1 MELGGLITAM
11 GITELETERLP
22 ARPSTKTASVI
33 STQNGRFTRAVA
45 TPAIPAVSV
54 TSSCIDQPR
63 RSVNGNLLRQSLRL
77 GLSILITC
85 AIAEHF
91 DRIAFAWYP
100 LLAVTFVID
109 DQDENS
115 LRAARGRILGTIAGG
130 LITFLVHTIMSGWI
144 GILVSLLIT
153 IPLLRR
159 LGWSNGLSTAVVV
172 TVMFL
177 SIDAYTKLDWAYV
190 FNRSLDT
197 LVGILVA
204 LIVGRLLWP
213 KNRMTR
219 LQAVDAQ
226 LHAPAARSR
235 ESPQFGFAG
244 TSGCANTHRT
254 RLDHPAGA
262 RDAEHHCGGANLG
275 PRHLRRLNQRR
286 WRQCLSLWRCQ
297 QVRWMLVERLIER
310 LHKDDGAHELSAL
323 GRYLGP
329 SLEAKPA

>member
-1 MELGGLITAM
+1 M
-11 GITELETERLP
+11 
-22 ARPSTKTASVI
+22 
-33 STQNGRFTRAVA
+33 
-45 TPAIPAVSV
+45 
-54 TSSCIDQPR
+54 
-63 RSVNGNLLRQSLRL
+63 NGNLLRQSLRL

-213 KNRMTR
+213 KT
-219 LQAVDAQ
+219 
-226 LHAPAARSR
+226 
-235 ESPQFGFAG
+235 G
-244 TSGCANTHRT
+244 
-254 RLDHPAGA
+254 
-262 RDAEHHCGGANLG
+262 
-275 PRHLRRLNQRR
+275 
-286 WRQCLSLWRCQ
+286 
-297 QVRWMLVERLIER
+297 
-310 LHKDDGAHELSAL
+310 
-323 GRYLGP
+323 
-329 SLEAKPA
+329 

>member
-1 MELGGLITAM
+1 M
-11 GITELETERLP
+11 
-22 ARPSTKTASVI
+22 
-33 STQNGRFTRAVA
+33 
-45 TPAIPAVSV
+45 
-54 TSSCIDQPR
+54 
-63 RSVNGNLLRQSLRL
+63 NGNLLRQSLRL

-85 AIAEHF
+85 AIAQHF
-91 DRIAFAWYP
+91 QRISFAWYP

-130 LITFLVHTIMSGWI
+130 LVTFLVHSIMSGWI

-177 SIDAYTKLDWAYV
+177 GIDAYAELDWAYV

-204 LIVGRLLWP
+204 LVVGRLLWP

-219 LQAVDAQ
+219 LQALHEQ
-226 LHAPAARSR
+226 LSALLQARLKAHSLALQGQAAAPTTIDPSVI
-235 ESPQFGFAG
+235 
-244 TSGCANTHRT
+244 T
-254 RLDHPAGA
+254 RLLL
-262 RDAEHHCGGANLG
+262 EMQSIIEVEQSLG
-275 PRHLRRLNQRR
+275 PRHIRRLDRRR

-297 QVRWMLVERLIER
+297 QVRWLLVERLIER
-310 LHKDDGAHELSAL
+310 LHQQEAADELPAL
-323 GRYLGP
+323 GRYLAGAHRTRSRL
-329 SLEAKPA
+329 SLDQSKGGLSLAQRIALEEQVTRFGRLLNSQQCLNAARGGA

>member
-1 MELGGLITAM
+1 M
-11 GITELETERLP
+11 
-22 ARPSTKTASVI
+22 
-33 STQNGRFTRAVA
+33 
-45 TPAIPAVSV
+45 
-54 TSSCIDQPR
+54 
-63 RSVNGNLLRQSLRL
+63 
-77 GLSILITC
+77 SILITC
-85 AIAEHF
+85 AIAQHF
-91 DRIAFAWYP
+91 DRITFAWYP

-115 LRAARGRILGTIAGG
+115 LRAARGRILGTITGG
-130 LITFLVHTIMSGWI
+130 LVTFLVHTIMSGWI

-204 LIVGRLLWP
+204 LLVGRLLWP

-219 LQAVDAQ
+219 LQAVHEQ
-226 LHAPAARSR
+226 LHALLHARVNAHSLALQGQAAAPTPIAPALI
-235 ESPQFGFAG
+235 
-244 TSGCANTHRT
+244 T
-254 RLDHPAGA
+254 RLVLEMQSIIAV
-262 RDAEHHCGGANLG
+262 EQSLG
-275 PRHLRRLNQRR
+275 PRHVSRLNRRR
-286 WRQCLSLWRCQ
+286 WLQCLSLWRCQ

-310 LHKDDGAHELSAL
+310 LHKDNGANELPVL
-323 GRYLGP
+323 GRYLVAEP
-329 SLEAKPA
+329 RSQERLSLESDDAGLSLAQRIALEEQVTRFGRLLNSQQRLDRARGRS

>member
-1 MELGGLITAM
+1 M
-11 GITELETERLP
+11 
-22 ARPSTKTASVI
+22 
-33 STQNGRFTRAVA
+33 
-45 TPAIPAVSV
+45 
-54 TSSCIDQPR
+54 
-63 RSVNGNLLRQSLRL
+63 NGNLLRQSLRL

-85 AIAEHF
+85 AIAQHF
-91 DRIAFAWYP
+91 DRITFAWYP

-115 LRAARGRILGTIAGG
+115 VRAARGRILGTITGG
-130 LITFLVHTIMSGWI
+130 LVTFLVHTIMTGWI

-177 SIDAYTKLDWAYV
+177 SIDAYTELNWAYV

-197 LVGILVA
+197 LVGIVVA

-219 LQAVDAQ
+219 LQAVHAQ
-226 LHAPAARSR
+226 LHALLHARVKAHSLALQGQAAAPTPIAPALI
-235 ESPQFGFAG
+235 
-244 TSGCANTHRT
+244 T
-254 RLDHPAGA
+254 RLVLEMQSIIAV
-262 RDAEHHCGGANLG
+262 EQSLG
-275 PRHLRRLNQRR
+275 PRHVSRLNRRR
-286 WRQCLSLWRCQ
+286 WLQCLSLWRCQ

-310 LHKDDGAHELSAL
+310 LHKDNGANELPVL
-323 GRYLGP
+323 GRYLGAEP
-329 SLEAKPA
+329 QSQERLSLESDDAGLSLAQRIALEEQVTRFGRLLNSQQRLDRARGRS